1 MTPPWKELFSGDAK
15 RLHSFEDA
23 QADYEG
29 LLKSYTANGYEV
41 VLIPKGPSRW
51 GCVRQTICP
60 GTMRTRFS
68 MRLETC

>member
-1 MTPPWKELFSGDAK
+1 MTPSWKELFSGDAK

-23 QADYEG
+23 QAEDEG

-41 VLIPKGPSRW
+41 VLILKGPSRW
-51 GCVRQTICP
+51 GYVRQTVYP
-60 GTMRTRFS
+60 GTMRTCFP